1 MRGSAGRRPEGGVM
15 TGALLIGIYILAL
28 SIFVGFEL
36 IHKVAPTLHTA
47 VLGGSSALTGIVLL
61 GALYAARGG
70 ASELGN
76 VLGAAA
82 VALAAFTLVGGLVFT
97 QRLLGGA
104 KRQEGR
110 G

>member
-1 MRGSAGRRPEGGVM
+1 M
-15 TGALLIGIYILAL
+15 TGALLIGIYILVL

-36 IHKVAPTLHTA
+36 INKVAPTLHTA
-47 VLGGSSALTGIVLL
+47 VLGGSSAITGITLL

-70 ASELGN
+70 QTELGN
-76 VLGAAA
+76 LLGAAA
-82 VALAAFTLVGGLVFT
+82 IALAAFTVVGGLFFT
-97 QRLLGGA
+97 DRLLGGT

>member
-1 MRGSAGRRPEGGVM
+1 M
-15 TGALLIGIYILAL
+15 TGALLVGIYILAL
-28 SIFVGFEL
+28 SIFVGLEL
-36 IHKVAPTLHTA
+36 INKVAPTLHTA
-47 VLGGSSALTGIVLL
+47 VLAGASAITGVVLV

-70 ASELGN
+70 QSELGN

-82 VALAAFTLVGGLVFT
+82 VGLAAFSIVGGLFFT
-97 QRLLGGA
+97 QRLLGGT